1 MRHPFSTAAGPSGF
15 DAPSA
20 RFSRYVAL
28 GDSQT
33 EGVGDGDDSTGVI
46 GLADRLAE
54 TMARTCPGLLYA
66 NLAVRGKLAGQVREE
81 QLEAAL
87 TLRPDV
93 ATVIAG
99 VNDLL
104 RPRFDPA
111 SVGAQLDAM
120 FAALTGQDAVVA
132 TVTVPDLSRVI
143 PVARPLSGRIA
154 ALNEVICQQA
164 ERHGV
169 LVARVGDHPVAT
181 DPRLW
186 ARDRLHCG
194 PLGHQRI
201 AEALAE
207 VLGLPGS
214 DSAWATELPTRTPAP
229 GPMNA
234 VATEWRWAR
243 GFLGPWLLRRLTG
256 RSSGDGRVAKR
267 PQLTPVVPA
276 EAAPVP

>member
-1 MRHPFSTAAGPSGF
+1 M
-15 DAPSA
+15 
-20 RFSRYVAL
+20 
-28 GDSQT
+28 
-33 EGVGDGDDSTGVI
+33 
-46 GLADRLAE
+46 
-54 TMARTCPGLLYA
+54 
-66 NLAVRGKLAGQVREE
+66 RGKLAAQVREE
-81 QLEAAL
+81 QLAAAL

-111 SVGAQLDAM
+111 SVGAHLDAM
-120 FAALTGQDAVVA
+120 FAALTEQGTVVA
-132 TVTVPDLSRVI
+132 TVTVPDLGRVI
-143 PVARPLSGRIA
+143 PAARPLSARIA
-154 ALNEVICQQA
+154 ALNEVIRHRA
-164 ERHGV
+164 GRHGV
-169 LVARVGDHPVAT
+169 LVARVGDHPVSA

-186 ARDRLHCG
+186 APDRLHCG

-207 VLGLPGS
+207 ALGLPGS
-214 DSAWATELPTRTPAP
+214 SSDWAAELPTRTPAP
-229 GPMNA
+229 GPMTA
-234 VATEWRWAR
+234 FATEWQWAR

-276 EAAPVP
+276 EAAPAP